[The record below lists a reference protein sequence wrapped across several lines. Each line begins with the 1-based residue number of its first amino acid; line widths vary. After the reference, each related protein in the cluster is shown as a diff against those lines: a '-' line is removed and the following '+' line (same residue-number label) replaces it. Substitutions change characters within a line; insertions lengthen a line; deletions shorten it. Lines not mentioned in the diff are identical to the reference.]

1 MNKKLVIGSIALVG
15 AAMAVALAPSSGLKK
30 GENVSAFHPEH
41 VAGPLANSTKC
52 FPCTFQNRPQA
63 QVWVNSDSMTNVAAI
78 GKVLDKAMEAHKG
91 SEFKA
96 MIVMLTDSNKV
107 AATKAAAKEFAT
119 KSGFKNIAISVLSK
133 TDDAVSAYK
142 INLSNDVKNTVV
154 VYKDW
159 KVAASMVNLVADA
172 KGSAALSG
180 AISSVAK

>member
-1 MNKKLVIGSIALVG
+1 
-15 AAMAVALAPSSGLKK
+15 
-30 GENVSAFHPEH
+30 
-41 VAGPLANSTKC
+41 
-52 FPCTFQNRPQA
+52 
-63 QVWVNSDSMTNVAAI
+63 
-78 GKVLDKAMEAHKG
+78 MEAHKG

-96 MIVMLTDSNKV
+96 MIVMLTDSDKV
-107 AATKAAAKEFAT
+107 AATKAAAKEFAS
-119 KSGFKNIAISVLSK
+119 KSGFKNIAVSVLSK